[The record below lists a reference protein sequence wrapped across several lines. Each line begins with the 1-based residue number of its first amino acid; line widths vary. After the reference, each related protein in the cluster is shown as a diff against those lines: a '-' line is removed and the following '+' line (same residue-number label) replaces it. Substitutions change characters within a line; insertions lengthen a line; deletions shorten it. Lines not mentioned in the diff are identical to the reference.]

1 MAQASRSYAL
11 HRLRPAP
18 LPQLACAGSVAQS
31 GPGALAVSCGR
42 GEASAMPARV
52 SGTQSSG
59 TEAQLRRGKA
69 YAKRAGFAER
79 SSARLLS
86 AWNAIEGSS
95 ALLMPMSAT
104 LMIPLVQLKIEYVL
118 ASYMRRF
125 EKHHEQYSQ
134 KSLLLHIKYDLV
146 E

>member
-1 MAQASRSYAL
+1 MAQASRSYDL

-31 GPGALAVSCGR
+31 GPGALAVSCGSGASL

-69 YAKRAGFAER
+69 YAKRAGFA
-79 SSARLLS
+79 
-86 AWNAIEGSS
+86 
-95 ALLMPMSAT
+95 
-104 LMIPLVQLKIEYVL
+104 
-118 ASYMRRF
+118 
-125 EKHHEQYSQ
+125 
-134 KSLLLHIKYDLV
+134 
-146 E
+146 